1 MDTIGFNKM
10 DGTSINIARSV
21 INESISGEIIIKGT
35 ESYAEA
41 CALWNDMIDISPSL
55 IVRVKNEQDVI
66 NTVDFAR
73 NHGVLLAIK
82 SGGHNIAGKAL
93 VNGGVVLDFHF
104 MTDVK
109 VNDGQNT
116 VKVGP
121 GATLAEVD
129 IATQQYGLA
138 VPTGINSTTGIAGLT
153 LGEGFGWITRK
164 FGLTIDNLRSARMVT
179 ANGEILVVNSEKNA
193 DIYWA
198 IQGGGGNFGVVT
210 EFEFNLHKVGPEVLA
225 GMVVHPFSDATNVLQ
240 QYQAALNNSPEE
252 LSCWVVMRKAPPLL
266 FLPEEWHGKE
276 VVVLAMCYVG
286 DMTEG
291 QIATEKFRNIGQP
304 IADVVS
310 PMSFIEWQSAFDP
323 LLTEGAR
330 NYWKSHDMAEI
341 NDQALAKIKQ
351 SVLTLPSE
359 ECEIFLGHIG
369 GAASRVAPQDTP
381 WLNRAQ
387 HFVVNIQT
395 RWQHAKDDERCRNW
409 ARALHSSLAESAMG
423 SIYVNFIPEGDDNCV
438 EEAYGANFARLKHIK
453 QQVDPSNLFRVN
465 QNIVP

>member
-116 VKVGP
+116 VKVSP

-153 LGEGFGWITRK
+153 LGEG
-164 FGLTIDNLRSARMVT
+164 
-179 ANGEILVVNSEKNA
+179 
-193 DIYWA
+193 
-198 IQGGGGNFGVVT
+198 
-210 EFEFNLHKVGPEVLA
+210 LA
-225 GMVVHPFSDATNVLQ
+225 G
-240 QYQAALNNSPEE
+240 
-252 LSCWVVMRKAPPLL
+252 
-266 FLPEEWHGKE
+266 
-276 VVVLAMCYVG
+276 
-286 DMTEG
+286 
-291 QIATEKFRNIGQP
+291 
-304 IADVVS
+304 
-310 PMSFIEWQSAFDP
+310 
-323 LLTEGAR
+323 
-330 NYWKSHDMAEI
+330 
-341 NDQALAKIKQ
+341 
-351 SVLTLPSE
+351 
-359 ECEIFLGHIG
+359 
-369 GAASRVAPQDTP
+369 
-381 WLNRAQ
+381 
-387 HFVVNIQT
+387 
-395 RWQHAKDDERCRNW
+395 
-409 ARALHSSLAESAMG
+409 
-423 SIYVNFIPEGDDNCV
+423 
-438 EEAYGANFARLKHIK
+438 
-453 QQVDPSNLFRVN
+453 
-465 QNIVP
+465 